1 LTDEARIVNARIAAA
16 HDGSAELVVTLGYD
30 NGGTADV
37 TLDEAAGA
45 ALMEACQASG
55 LQDLTGHSWQSVRQ
69 ALTTAYNR
77 YQNGGTEHA

>member
-1 LTDEARIVNARIAAA
+1 MADPPGARIKHARIAAA

-45 ALMEACQASG
+45 ALMRACNARD
-55 LQDLTGHSWQSVRQ
+55 LQDLTGQSWQQVRD
-69 ALTTAYNR
+69 ALTAAYNR
-77 YQNGGTEHA
+77 FQNGE

>member
-1 LTDEARIVNARIAAA
+1 LSDARIVNARIAAA

-30 NGGTADV
+30 NGGSADV

-45 ALMEACQASG
+45 ALMQACQAAD
-55 LQDLTGHSWQSVRQ
+55 LQDLMGHSWHSVRE

-77 YQNGGTEHA
+77 FQNGGTEHA

>member
-1 LTDEARIVNARIAAA
+1 MSGARIVSARIAAA

-45 ALMEACQASG
+45 ALMQACQASDLEG
-55 LQDLTGHSWQSVRQ
+55 LMGHSWQSVRE
-69 ALTTAYNR
+69 ALNTAYNR
-77 YQNGGTEHA
+77 FQNGGTQHA